1 LVDIN
6 SSINIRICS
15 RTYQLIYIYI
25 YAGQIDSGNIAR
37 KMKLKLKFNYSS
49 SLRQ

>member
-1 LVDIN
+1 LVDTN

-25 YAGQIDSGNIAR
+25 CGPD
-37 KMKLKLKFNYSS
+37 
-49 SLRQ
+49 RQWKYCQKNETEIEI